1 MSNAEKY
8 PEGGFFHKLKWIMF
22 FRVLFTTLLLGS
34 TIIFQL
40 RKSSSFL
47 AEPLLFIY
55 GLTIGIFLLSFIYTL
70 LIRRVKRELPF
81 IMGVMSDLSGD
92 GTDDLPDI
100 ADRQFVEIKPDNF
113 DKVLKGMKP
122 RLTYAVDNKL
132 EPDSEDKIGVELK
145 FESFDDF
152 SPERVAEQ
160 VDPLRK
166 LMEKRQDL
174 ADLKSKL
181 ATNRN
186 LNKAIQAALG
196 DDEAKAQLKS
206 ELEESEGGE
215 DGGS

>member
-1 MSNAEKY
+1 MAESFQQRRKRQRPTRVNLVY
-8 PEGGFFHKLKWIMF
+8 EVETGGAM
-22 FRVLFTTLLLGS
+22 
-34 TIIFQL
+34 
-40 RKSSSFL
+40 
-47 AEPLLFIY
+47 
-55 GLTIGIFLLSFIYTL
+55 
-70 LIRRVKRELPF
+70 VKRELPF

-92 GTDDLPDI
+92 GADDLPEI

-132 EPDSEDKIGVELK
+132 DPDAEDKIGVELK

-152 SPERVAEQ
+152 SPERVAQQ

-186 LNKAIQAALG
+186 LNKAIQKALG
-196 DDEAKAQLKS
+196 DEGAKEKLKT
-206 ELEESEGGE
+206 ELESTEGGE

>member
-1 MSNAEKY
+1 MAESFQQRRKRQRPTRVNLVY
-8 PEGGFFHKLKWIMF
+8 EVETGGAM
-22 FRVLFTTLLLGS
+22 
-34 TIIFQL
+34 
-40 RKSSSFL
+40 
-47 AEPLLFIY
+47 
-55 GLTIGIFLLSFIYTL
+55 
-70 LIRRVKRELPF
+70 VKRELPF

-92 GTDDLPDI
+92 GADDLPDV

-145 FESFDDF
+145 FESFEDF
-152 SPERVAEQ
+152 TPERVAEQ
-160 VDPLRK
+160 VDPLKK

-174 ADLKSKL
+174 ADLKGKL

-196 DDEAKAQLKS
+196 DEASKEKLKS
-206 ELEESEGGE
+206 ELESTEGDE

>member
-1 MSNAEKY
+1 MAESFQQRRKRQRPTRVNLVY
-8 PEGGFFHKLKWIMF
+8 EVETGGAM
-22 FRVLFTTLLLGS
+22 
-34 TIIFQL
+34 
-40 RKSSSFL
+40 
-47 AEPLLFIY
+47 
-55 GLTIGIFLLSFIYTL
+55 
-70 LIRRVKRELPF
+70 VKRELPF

-92 GTDDLPDI
+92 GADDLPDV

-122 RLTYAVDNKL
+122 RLSYAVDNKL
-132 EPDSEDKIGVELK
+132 EPDSQDKIGVELK

-152 SPERVAEQ
+152 SPERVAQQ
-160 VDPLRK
+160 VEPLRK

-196 DDEAKAQLKS
+196 DDAAKEQLKS
-206 ELEESEGGE
+206 ELEADEGGE

>member
-1 MSNAEKY
+1 MAESFQQRRKRQRPTRVNLVY
-8 PEGGFFHKLKWIMF
+8 EVETGGAM
-22 FRVLFTTLLLGS
+22 
-34 TIIFQL
+34 
-40 RKSSSFL
+40 
-47 AEPLLFIY
+47 
-55 GLTIGIFLLSFIYTL
+55 
-70 LIRRVKRELPF
+70 VKRELPF

-92 GTDDLPDI
+92 GADDLPEV

-152 SPERVAEQ
+152 SPERVAQQ
-160 VDPLRK
+160 VEPLRK
-166 LMEKRQDL
+166 LVEKRQDL

-186 LNKAIQAALG
+186 LNKAIQKALG
-196 DDEAKAQLKS
+196 DDAAKEQLKS
-206 ELEESEGGE
+206 ELETTEGGE

>member
-1 MSNAEKY
+1 MAESFQQRRKRQRPTRVNLVY
-8 PEGGFFHKLKWIMF
+8 EVETGGAM
-22 FRVLFTTLLLGS
+22 
-34 TIIFQL
+34 
-40 RKSSSFL
+40 
-47 AEPLLFIY
+47 
-55 GLTIGIFLLSFIYTL
+55 
-70 LIRRVKRELPF
+70 VKRELPF

-92 GTDDLPDI
+92 GADDLPEVS
-100 ADRQFVEIKPDNF
+100 DRQFVEIKPDNF

-152 SPERVAEQ
+152 SPERVAQQ

-186 LNKAIQAALG
+186 LNKAIQKALG
-196 DDEAKAQLKS
+196 DEGAKEKLKT
-206 ELEESEGGE
+206 ELESTEGGE

>member
-1 MSNAEKY
+1 MAESFQQRRKRQRPTRVNLVY
-8 PEGGFFHKLKWIMF
+8 EVETGGAM
-22 FRVLFTTLLLGS
+22 
-34 TIIFQL
+34 
-40 RKSSSFL
+40 
-47 AEPLLFIY
+47 
-55 GLTIGIFLLSFIYTL
+55 
-70 LIRRVKRELPF
+70 VKRELPF

-92 GTDDLPDI
+92 GAEDLPEV

-152 SPERVAEQ
+152 SPERVAQQ

-174 ADLKSKL
+174 ADLKAKL

-186 LNKAIQAALG
+186 LNKAIQQALG
-196 DDEAKAQLKS
+196 DEDAKAKLKT
-206 ELEESEGGE
+206 ELESTEGGE
-215 DGGS
+215 DG